1 MNNDTEEDYMSCGS
15 YSSDDDEEEEKA
27 KNVTD
32 VSPLTG
38 FPAHPQKTAT
48 AAAATTAGVTE
59 SGDDDQEGGTATATD
74 DNDVES
80 DDATD
85 DDEYYDN
92 FSNEMFPALN
102 SEEAKSRLERLS
114 KERPKLA
121 TGCGTFVDGK
131 TGKVLKMAEK
141 LEFEDMQLGFIW
153 ASRCGQTTMEDIDRS
168 MKNASAGDANL
179 YRCYLEYKSN
189 IFIIMLLHE
198 KLKLNQFS
206 IKITSNLNS
215 GVYCLTI
222 AKKCAQIISKVKRLL
237 VNHPSD
243 MVRTVCLEALNIYWL
258 TISDLGRVRT
268 PDNQLNF
275 CPIVAALSH
284 KLYISNDHDNIKKC
298 LNTELIQFISG
309 LRNAWYSR
317 VVQKLNELSLFVGIT
332 AKEEN
337 LSNDEKCLLETVT
350 NTLFVNPRSLENRP
364 NNFVV
369 ATIVFLRQTEATR
382 GVVYGGKKRQLSE
395 SEKCVT
401 EEEEEEAATTSAA
414 AATETVATT
423 TVGAEEPGQSLL
435 SPPTKRI
442 KMTDSSLEVSPQSNT
457 LSLEHR
463 GLGRRR
469 ADITTRIL
477 GPGLLKRSIN
487 RKTNGAASMRR
498 RQQQQQQQQQKPS
511 QQPNHQQRRQKQHI
525 PLSPPPTE
533 GASKTIKIMVVFI
546 KEYLEYVGVTDKTL
560 QISKEVTL
568 NKPTYSSNLDNK
580 TSSLA
585 LLAFHDVLREFFD
598 VVGG

>member
-1 MNNDTEEDYMSCGS
+1 MNNGTEEDYMSCGS
-15 YSSDDDEEEEKA
+15 YSSDDDEEEERA
-27 KNVTD
+27 ENVAD
-32 VSPLTG
+32 VSPPTG
-38 FPAHPQKTAT
+38 FPAHTQKAAT
-48 AAAATTAGVTE
+48 AAAAAAATE
-59 SGDDDQEGGTATATD
+59 SGDDDQEGGAAATD
-74 DNDVES
+74 DDADN

-179 YRCYLEYKSN
+179 YRCYSEYKSN

-243 MVRTVCLEALNIYWL
+243 VVHTVCLEALNIYWL

-332 AKEEN
+332 SKEEN
-337 LSNDEKCLLETVT
+337 LSNAEKCLLETVT

-382 GVVYGGKKRQLSE
+382 GVVYGGKKRRLSE
-395 SEKCVT
+395 TEKCVT
-401 EEEEEEAATTSAA
+401 EEEEAAAA
-414 AATETVATT
+414 AATAETAAAAVTT
-423 TVGAEEPGQSLL
+423 AANGAGAEEPGQSLL
-435 SPPTKRI
+435 SLPTKRI
-442 KMTDSSLEVSPQSNT
+442 KRTDSSLEISPQPNT
-457 LSLEHR
+457 LSLEPR

-487 RKTNGAASMRR
+487 RKTTGVASMRR
-498 RQQQQQQQQQKPS
+498 QQQQKPS
-511 QQPNHQQRRQKQHI
+511 QRPSHQQRRQKQHI
-525 PLSPPPTE
+525 PLAPPPTE

-580 TSSLA
+580 TSSLS